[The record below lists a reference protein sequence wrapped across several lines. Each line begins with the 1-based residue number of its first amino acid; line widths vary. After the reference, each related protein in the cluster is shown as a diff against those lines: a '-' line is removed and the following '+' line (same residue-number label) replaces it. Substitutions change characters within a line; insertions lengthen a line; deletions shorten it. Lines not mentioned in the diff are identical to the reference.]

1 MKKHVKKITQ
11 EVQTQLLKEVNER
24 LVSKGI

>member
-1 MKKHVKKITQ
+1 MKKQVKKITQ